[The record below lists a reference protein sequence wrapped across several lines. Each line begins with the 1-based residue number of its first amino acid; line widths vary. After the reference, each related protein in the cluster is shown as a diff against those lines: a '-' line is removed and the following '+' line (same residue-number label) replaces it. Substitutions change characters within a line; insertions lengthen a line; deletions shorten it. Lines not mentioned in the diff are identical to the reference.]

1 MGDNFYCSRF
11 FLCQNLELVWHD
23 FFDAHSEIILD
34 SFRILARF
42 HFHRVSRVPDGTSHV
57 QGIRKRD
64 EQDAASAAVGAEVRG
79 KSNMAQNNLNNI
91 SATALKMAR
100 KEGAK
105 NYRRSLV
112 KELVAE
118 FLPNGNLL

>member
-1 MGDNFYCSRF
+1 M
-11 FLCQNLELVWHD
+11 
-23 FFDAHSEIILD
+23 AH
-34 SFRILARF
+34 
-42 HFHRVSRVPDGTSHV
+42 
-57 QGIRKRD
+57 
-64 EQDAASAAVGAEVRG
+64 
-79 KSNMAQNNLNNI
+79 NLNNI

-118 FLPNGNLL
+118 FLPNGNLLWKAVADEYKRRSGEKDDRDPREMEKYWRFKMCNNFKKPRGEVLIRISF